1 MLSKFLD
8 HATPAQIVVQV
19 FGGYSVESSH
29 PFFQQQ
35 MVSVRVL
42 DVVDPP
48 ANTLISLRR
57 FTARWANPISRA
69 ARAKGPFPP
78 PSEQRT
84 ASGARSG
91 FRTTSIAWWSSFG
104 RIASEVAPERSR
116 TVRTGTCSKESP
128 RFDARPP
135 RFLERLGRCRYPLN
149 ERRK

>member
-1 MLSKFLD
+1 MIPKSFQ
-8 HATPAQIVVQV
+8 HPSPAKVMGQV
-19 FGGYSVESSH
+19 LGRDSMEPSH
-29 PFFQQQ
+29 PFFQPR

-116 TVRTGTCSKESP
+116 TVRAGTCSKESP

-135 RFLERLGRCRYPLN
+135 RFRGCLGRCRCPLN